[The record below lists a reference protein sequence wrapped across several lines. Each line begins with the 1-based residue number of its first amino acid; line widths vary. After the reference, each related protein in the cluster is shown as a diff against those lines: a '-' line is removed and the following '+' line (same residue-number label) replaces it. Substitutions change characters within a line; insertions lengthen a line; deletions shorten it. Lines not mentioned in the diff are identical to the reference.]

1 MYEYFIPIILVIIV
15 IIYLSMP
22 MSDNCMSDNC
32 ISNCMSDNS
41 IYFRP
46 LYSMD
51 PDSVIKRYDY
61 KVPDKINKMDDL
73 AIWIK
78 NQSPNA
84 VGFVVHYSF
93 FNTKKPVRVVYA
105 VIKLGK
111 NKPDINL
118 GLPLFLYK

>member
-1 MYEYFIPIILVIIV
+1 
-15 IIYLSMP
+15 MP
-22 MSDNCMSDNC
+22 VSFNCMSDNC

-84 VGFVVHYSF
+84 VGFVMDHRF
-93 FNTKKPVRVVYA
+93 FNTKKPVRVVSA
-105 VIKLGK
+105 VIKLGE
-111 NKPDINL
+111 NKPDLTL
-118 GLPLFLYK
+118 GAPLYLYK